1 MAKRIIIVGG
11 VAGGAS
17 VATRLR
23 RLDETA
29 EIIIYEAGPYISFA
43 NCGLPYYVGGTIQQ
57 RENLLVKSV
66 QAMAADFNI
75 TAHVNCRVTAI
86 DPQKKTLQIDA
97 KDQAQPLTDHYDQL
111 VLATGVRPI
120 RPNLPGLDEA
130 DNVFTVRTVPDVDQI
145 TAYMAEHGTTNKRAI
160 VVGGGFVG
168 LEMVENLNQ
177 KGYHVTL
184 VEAQSQVMTNFDPEM
199 AQYLHEHLQDNGV
212 QLMLNT
218 KLAGFEN
225 NGHRVLLD
233 SGKGIP
239 AELVILAMGV
249 RPNNALAQS
258 AGLKTSDK
266 GFIRVDDR
274 FQTNVPDIYALGD
287 VISVV
292 QKATGEIRSIP
303 LAGPANRQG
312 RFLADILAGQP
323 KRNPVVLGTSVLKAF
338 DLTAAATGANEQQ
351 LKAAHLPYQA
361 IHLHPAAHAT
371 YYPDATRIELKV
383 LFGADDGRLLGAQA
397 IGAQG
402 VDKRIDM
409 IATAMNF
416 SATITDLIDIEVA
429 YAPPYASAKD
439 PVNFAGYI
447 GEDILNGLV
456 KTIQWSQVDQLV
468 ADQAVFLDVRNPIEL
483 MAMPKIPGA
492 LNIPRSAIRQR
503 LSELP
508 KDQPIY
514 VYCSV
519 GLRGYNVCRILSQLG
534 YDVYNLDGGLSTYR
548 MGQYQ
553 SDIGNGCFNKD

>member
-1 MAKRIIIVGG
+1 MTRRIIIVGG

-17 VATRLR
+17 LATRFR
-23 RLDETA
+23 RLDESA
-29 EIIIYEAGPYISFA
+29 EIVIYEAGPYISFA
-43 NCGLPYYVGGTIQQ
+43 NCGLPYYVGGTIQN
-57 RENLLVKSV
+57 RDALLVKSV
-66 QAMAADFNI
+66 AAMATDFNI
-75 TAHVNCRVTAI
+75 TAHVNSRVTAI
-86 DPQKKTLQIDA
+86 DSAAKTIQIQSNEAPELQ
-97 KDQAQPLTDHYDQL
+97 TDHYDTL

-120 RPNLPGLDEA
+120 KPELPGLAEA
-130 DNVFTVRTVPDVDQI
+130 DNVFSVRTVPDVDQI
-145 TAYMAEHGTTNKRAI
+145 TAYIESHETTNKRAI
-160 VVGGGFVG
+160 VVGGGFIG
-168 LEMVENLNQ
+168 LEMVENLSQ

-184 VEAQSQVMTNFDPEM
+184 VEAKDQIMTNFDPEM
-199 AQYLHEHLQDNGV
+199 VQYIQEHLQNNGI

-249 RPNNALAQS
+249 QPNDQLTQG
-258 AGLKTSDK
+258 AGIKTDER

-274 FQTNVPDIYALGD
+274 FQTNVPDIYAIGD

-292 QKATGEIRSIP
+292 HKPTGQIQSIP

-323 KRNPVVLGTSVLKAF
+323 KRNPVVLGSAVVKAF
-338 DLTAAATGANEQQ
+338 DLTAATTGANERQ
-351 LKAAHLPYQA
+351 LKAVHIPYQA

-383 LFGADDGRLLGAQA
+383 LFGSKDGRLLGAQA
-397 IGAQG
+397 IGTQG

-416 SATITDLIDIEVA
+416 GATITDLIDVEVA

-456 KTIQWSQVDQLV
+456 KTIQWSQVNQLL
-468 ADQAVFLDVRNPIEL
+468 ADGATFLDVRNPIEL
-483 MAMPKIPGA
+483 MAMPKLTGA

-503 LSELP
+503 LAELP

-519 GLRGYNVCRILSQLG
+519 GLRGYNVCRTLTQLG
-534 YDVYNLDGGLSTYR
+534 YDVYNLDGGLSTYN
-548 MGQYQ
+548 MSQYQ
-553 SDIGNGCFNKD
+553 AYIGNGCFNKD